1 MSIQISSSQSS
12 AISGHISS
20 GSYADGY
27 RYAQSIVD
35 SARGSESNPEK
46 SRDLEVLS
54 NWLGN
59 AASINE
65 NDGSPK
71 SEFVREATKSAGEQV
86 GKPISDADFQDAS
99 DQLVVLS
106 AFYKRYAYKMMK
118 KHSGTRVLE
127 KLLFSDVFDVN
138 LIGQH
143 EQELFDLSQRIM
155 YNKVLVHKY
164 IEKNGIEKYKEIMKE
179 KLNVKE

>member
-1 MSIQISSSQSS
+1 M
-12 AISGHISS
+12 
-20 GSYADGY
+20 
-27 RYAQSIVD
+27 V
-35 SARGSESNPEK
+35 EK
-46 SRDLEVLS
+46 SPEDIV
-54 NWLGN
+54 
-59 AASINE
+59 
-65 NDGSPK
+65 K
-71 SEFVREATKSAGEQV
+71 
-86 GKPISDADFQDAS
+86 DAS